1 MSTLTF
7 TKIHMPGADLG
18 IPNCLPDIKNDS
30 YIRAPI
36 AVSERVS
43 EEEKALIGKG
53 MIPTLLPY
61 TLQSEYNRERRDLEL
76 DGAIL
81 ENEYL
86 RATFIPQLGGRL
98 WSLYDKKA
106 GRELLYANNVFQP
119 CNLALR
125 NAWFSGGVEWN
136 VGIKGHNPLT
146 ASPLFAR
153 EMTGTDGEPILRMYE
168 FERIREITYAVEA
181 KLKDDLLLVHVTIEN
196 SKAEDTWMY
205 WWSNIAVDETPGTR
219 VIVPTT
225 KSFVCAYDEGRYFLD
240 NTDLPIMGGK
250 DVTYS
255 ASLERSRD
263 FFYKLPDGE
272 TKWVTALKED
282 GYGLIQLS
290 DDILKG
296 RKLFAWGQGQGGKH
310 WNNWLSDLGRGYIEI
325 QAGLLRTQLEHFLMK
340 GESKISW
347 TEGYGALEAHPATI
361 HGSDYTKAIEEV
373 KGRIGRKK
381 ALLEGAD
388 FSAVSEGPLV
398 YLGSGWGAIES
409 KKRGKPVSDFLE
421 FPPESLNGE
430 TRDWETLLAGGT
442 LPVPDP
448 LEPIKSYAKG
458 QVWIDLLEAQP
469 DSWYKFYQLGVCRY
483 MAGDVAGAEEAFAA
497 SVQEEDNPWA
507 WRNISQIRRNE
518 YGNLDGAVAAFDR
531 AVALKKDYRP
541 LVVNYAE
548 TLVGAGLHE
557 KWMACFANLPEAMQK
572 DGRIK
577 MLYAMSLEAAGEYEK
592 ALEIITSDF
601 HMPDIKEG
609 EFSVSHLWIAIHRHR
624 MEPDASDREVLAR
637 YPLPY
642 DLDYRM
648 HE

>member
-1 MSTLTF
+1 MSCLTF
-7 TKIHMPGADLG
+7 TKIHVPGADLG
-18 IPNCLPDIKNDS
+18 PLNCLPDIKNDS

-36 AVSERVS
+36 AVSDRVS

-61 TLQSEYNRERRDLEL
+61 ELQSEYNRERKDLAL

-81 ENEYL
+81 ENEFL
-86 RATFIPQLGGRL
+86 KATFIPALGGRL
-98 WSLYDKKA
+98 WSLFDKKA

-146 ASPLFAR
+146 ASPLFAKK
-153 EMTGTDGEPILRMYE
+153 MVGKDGEPILRMYE

-181 KLKDDLLLVHVTIEN
+181 KLVEDLLLVRTTMEN
-196 SKAEDTWMY
+196 SKEEDTWMY

-255 ASLERSRD
+255 GNLERSRD
-263 FFYKLPDGE
+263 FFYKIPDTE
-272 TKWVTALKED
+272 KKWVTALKED

-290 DDILKG
+290 DHILKG

-340 GESKISW
+340 GESKLSW
-347 TEGYGALEAHPATI
+347 TEGYGALQADPGVI
-361 HGSDYTKAIEEV
+361 HGSDYTRAIEDV
-373 KGRIGRKK
+373 KSRIEAKQ
-381 ALLEGAD
+381 AILENAD
-388 FSAVSEGPLV
+388 FGAVEEGPVV
-398 YLGSGWGAIES
+398 YLGSGWGYVES
-409 KKRGKPVSDFLE
+409 RKRGKPVSDFLE
-421 FPPESLNGE
+421 FPAESVNEE
-430 TRDWETLLAGGT
+430 TRSWNELLSGGD
-442 LPVPDP
+442 LPERDP
-448 LEPIKSYAKG
+448 LAPIPSYVKG

-469 DSWYKFYQLGVCRY
+469 DSWYKFCQLGVCRY
-483 MAGDVAGAEEAFAA
+483 TAGDVNGAMAACEA
-497 SVQEEDNPWA
+497 SIRETENPWA
-507 WRNISQIRRNE
+507 WRNISQIERNE
-518 YGNLDGAVAAFDR
+518 FGNIDAAVAAFDR
-531 AVALKKDYRP
+531 AVALNRDYRP

-548 TLVGAGLHE
+548 TLIGAGLYA
-557 KWMACFANLPEAMQK
+557 KWRAFYEGLSDALRE
-572 DGRIK
+572 DGRLK
-577 MLYAMSLEAAGEYEK
+577 MLYAFALLDAGEYRA
-592 ALEIITSDF
+592 ALDVITKDF
-601 HMPDIKEG
+601 RMPDIKEG
-609 EFSVSHLWIAIHRHR
+609 EFSVSHLWLAIHKKI
-624 MEPDASDREVLAR
+624 MEEAGEVYETDKDVFAR

-642 DLDYRM
+642 ELD
-648 HE
+648 